1 MTLVRNLLVAAS
13 LASVA
18 TFAVAADTKTP
29 NCEVKGKK
37 SHMKDKAACEAK
49 KGKWLEVDAT
59 TAAPAAAPAA
69 PAAAP
74 AEATK
79 TPTTK

>member
-1 MTLVRNLLVAAS
+1 MKLVRNLLVAAS

-18 TFAVAADTKTP
+18 TYAVASDAKAP

-49 KGKWLEVDAT
+49 KGKWLEADAT
-59 TAAPAAAPAA
+59 TAAA